1 MVILFPG
8 NVVVAH
14 HNDKIVDLDLPII
27 DDYTISFIFHWK
39 IPMLIGCNN
48 PSILYLC
55 QSGEYA

>member
-27 DDYTISFIFHWK
+27 DDYVI
-39 IPMLIGCNN
+39 LI
-48 PSILYLC
+48 I
-55 QSGEYA
+55 